1 MPEPREPTVGGSFSR
16 RVILSPDRSLAHL
29 VRGSLARPR
38 GGGGGRR
45 GRRRNYGNAEIA
57 VVAEERRP
65 IPQLRSHL
73 ACFLFFSLPLSQNPH
88 SENCIRTDALQLF
101 CTERGRDTSFV
112 TPRHL
117 SEALPGFCFALR
129 TAAACACR
137 AWRSSTPALTEF
149 YLQSERFVLIKLCR

>member
-1 MPEPREPTVGGSFSR
+1 MGGSFRR

-38 GGGGGRR
+38 GGGGGGGRR

-73 ACFLFFSLPLSQNPH
+73 ARFLLFFFSLTLSQNPH

-117 SEALPGFCFALR
+117 SEALTSWVLFRTEEDGCVCVQSRAFVDPCFNGILP
-129 TAAACACR
+129 T
-137 AWRSSTPALTEF
+137 
-149 YLQSERFVLIKLCR
+149 K

>member
-1 MPEPREPTVGGSFSR
+1 MQELREPTVGGSFRR

-73 ACFLFFSLPLSQNPH
+73 ARFLSSSSRSLFLRIHTQKTEFALTLSNCFAQS
-88 SENCIRTDALQLF
+88 
-101 CTERGRDTSFV
+101 ERGRDTSFV

-117 SEALPGFCFALR
+117 SEALTSWVLFRTEEDGCVCVQSLAFVDPCFNGILP
-129 TAAACACR
+129 T
-137 AWRSSTPALTEF
+137 
-149 YLQSERFVLIKLCR
+149 K

>member
-1 MPEPREPTVGGSFSR
+1 MPELREPTVGGSFRR

-73 ACFLFFSLPLSQNPH
+73 AYFPPLLLAHSFSES
-88 SENCIRTDALQLF
+88 T
-101 CTERGRDTSFV
+101 
-112 TPRHL
+112 
-117 SEALPGFCFALR
+117 LR
-129 TAAACACR
+129 
-137 AWRSSTPALTEF
+137 
-149 YLQSERFVLIKLCR
+149 KLNSH

>member
-1 MPEPREPTVGGSFSR
+1 MQEPREPTVGGSFRR

-38 GGGGGRR
+38 GGGGGGRR

-73 ACFLFFSLPLSQNPH
+73 ASFPLFFSLTLSQNPH
-88 SENCIRTDALQLF
+88 TEN
-101 CTERGRDTSFV
+101 
-112 TPRHL
+112 
-117 SEALPGFCFALR
+117 
-129 TAAACACR
+129 
-137 AWRSSTPALTEF
+137 
-149 YLQSERFVLIKLCR
+149 